1 MPSPDVPF
9 LALPDGPE
17 PRASLID
24 LAADAYQAQWPDA
37 ELTVFTDNDV
47 EFLFDANPGVDR
59 TVLAVGTPHAPAE
72 TRDVSYQRGYPL
84 TDRSV
89 RRLDRGHFLPYTAGG
104 GFGPN
109 LFPQDTALNRGWS
122 KEGRAYRAFERRA
135 VCAADALM
143 FAFPTYIDATSFPAF
158 IQLGLIT
165 RTHRETRTFRNRYDE
180 EALLG
185 QDRLTVEL
193 RGATDHQIGGLGE
206 ETVGVFLR
214 KELGAEIITMGD
226 AGMERT
232 DGRQDLDIVAWL
244 GETLIAYEVK
254 TTFTSR
260 RAGTLSVAGNLHH
273 PRLRRT
279 LLGSR
284 QASQRYAADRLGDII
299 EVTAD
304 YAGIDVQVVVVDFE
318 LMALQFFNV
327 NDAGRQL
334 SAASPVMPC
343 REAAEEGLN
352 IILDHRGHL

>member
-1 MPSPDVPF
+1 MPRPDI
-9 LALPDGPE
+9 LALPLPE
-17 PRASLID
+17 GSEPQASLID
-24 LAADAYQAQWPDA
+24 LAADAYRSQWPDA

-59 TVLAVGTPHAPAE
+59 TVLAVGSPRTPVEP
-72 TRDVSYQRGYPL
+72 RDVSYQRGYPL

-89 RRLDRGHFLPYTAGG
+89 RRLDRGHFVPYTGGG

-109 LFPQDTALNRGWS
+109 LFAQDTALNRGWS
-122 KEGRAYRAFERRA
+122 KEGREYRAFERRA
-135 VCAADALM
+135 VSAADALM
-143 FAFPTYIDATSFPAF
+143 FAFPTYIDTSSFPAF
-158 IQLGLIT
+158 IQLGLMPRT
-165 RTHRETRTFRNRYDE
+165 RRETRTFRNRYDE
-180 EALLG
+180 EALCG

-193 RGATDHQIGGLGE
+193 WGATDHQVGGLGE
-206 ETVGVFLR
+206 ETVSVFLR
-214 KELGAEIITMGD
+214 KELGAQIITMSD

-244 GETLIAYEVK
+244 GDTLIAYEVK

-260 RAGTLSVAGNLHH
+260 RAGTLNHAGNLHR

-279 LLGSR
+279 KIGSR
-284 QASQRYAADRLGDII
+284 QASQPYAADRLGDII
-299 EVTAD
+299 DITAD

-327 NDAGRQL
+327 DDAGRRL

-343 REAAEEGLN
+343 REAAEVALRR
-352 IILDHRGHL
+352 ILDHRGYL